1 MNNKYII
8 DFEPKFLSENKNNGI
23 EELIEKAIY
32 LSLLQL
38 NYDNLKSLD
47 IKNTPLTNKCDLV
60 RNKLGKILKKTDL
73 AADIVY
79 LETQDIL
86 GNDVVGHSILV
97 VILEDNIYLVD
108 PTYSQFFLKE
118 NCHLSKYLINSE
130 RKLVILAPDPGYYYL
145 NNKEDEP
152 EKENHLKTLVSN
164 LTQIQKDVINSLIVS
179 ETNNLS
185 VRSKNAILHYL
196 ENDFSIENFAERI
209 FLQDTF
215 NVLKI
220 KKVGKKSA
228 PEMKVYL
235 SIIKDI
241 MLEVSET
248 DNQEDLTILKNKL
261 FIQHTFSGSA
271 VKVCVYKK

>member
-32 LSLLQL
+32 LSFLQL
-38 NYDNLKSLD
+38 NYDNLISLD

-130 RKLVILAPDPGYYYL
+130 RKLVLLAPDPGYYYL
-145 NNKEDEP
+145 NNKEDIF
-152 EKENHLKTLVSN
+152 V
-164 LTQIQKDVINSLIVS
+164 
-179 ETNNLS
+179 
-185 VRSKNAILHYL
+185 
-196 ENDFSIENFAERI
+196 AERLLEKGYI
-209 FLQDTF
+209 KLNDHIAKTYFDSFYKTRRGNGGYMELT
-215 NVLKI
+215 NTSGKI
-220 KKVGKKSA
+220 NGNIYIKS
-228 PEMKVYL
+228 
-235 SIIKDI
+235 
-241 MLEVSET
+241 
-248 DNQEDLTILKNKL
+248 ILKANEKRKAL
-261 FIQHTFSGSA
+261 
-271 VKVCVYKK
+271 